1 MIDVLPQQKSLPY
14 SEESE
19 RAVLGGILLDPSV
32 LPTVSGRL
40 KPARSSY
47 DRPREPFQ
55 SIWLFSGR
63 AAGRFF
69 A

>member
-1 MIDVLPQQKSLPY
+1 VVIS
-14 SEESE
+14 
-19 RAVLGGILLDPSV
+19 
-32 LPTVSGRL
+32 VSGRL
-40 KPARSSY
+40 KPARSWY